1 MPWREESVV
10 DMRCE
15 FVMLSASDDV
25 TMRELCRRY
34 GVSPTTGYKWR
45 RRWLAEGVSGL
56 ADRSRRP
63 HRSPRTTAPDLEA
76 AVLAVRRANPVWGGR
91 KIHHYLRA
99 QGLAAVPH
107 ANTITGILRRHGLLD
122 AAAASR
128 HRPFQRF
135 EREAP
140 NQLWQMDFKGHFPL
154 GQGRCHGLSVID
166 DHARFAVGLTA
177 CGNERRATVR
187 TALTASFRRYGL
199 PDWMLM
205 DNGPPWGTAAGVPHT
220 RLTAWLMRLGIGISH
235 GRPYHPQTQ
244 GKTERF
250 HRTLKAEL
258 LAGRRFRDL
267 SDAQRA
273 FDGWRHRYNFERP
286 HEALDHQPPAR
297 RYRPSIRPFPE
308 QLPPIDYPDGL
319 AIRRVQTDGRISFK
333 GRPLY
338 VSKAFDGQPVALR
351 PADDDGVFEIL
362 YCNFKVA
369 TLDLR
374 DRNLTT

>member
-1 MPWREESVV
+1 MPWREVSAV

-15 FVMLSASDDV
+15 FVMLAERGDV
-25 TMRELCRRY
+25 AMRELCRRY

-45 RRWLAEGVSGL
+45 HRMVAEGVAGL
-56 ADRSRRP
+56 TDRPRRP
-63 HRSPRTTAPDLEA
+63 HCSPRAMAAELVA
-76 AVLAVRRANPVWGGR
+76 AVLAVRRDNPVWGGR

-99 QGLAAVPH
+99 AGLADVPH
-107 ANTITGILRRHGLLD
+107 ANTITGILRRHGLLAP
-122 AAAASR
+122 AAGNR
-128 HRPFQRF
+128 HGPFHRF
-135 EREAP
+135 ERDAP

-154 GQGRCHGLSVID
+154 GRGRCHGLSVID

-187 TALTASFRRYGL
+187 TALTTSFRRYGL

-205 DNGPPWGTAAGVPHT
+205 DNGPPWGTAAGLPHT

-235 GRPYHPQTQ
+235 GRPFHPQTQ

-267 SDAQRA
+267 ADAQQH
-273 FDGWRHRYNFERP
+273 FDRWRHRYNFTRP
-286 HEALDHQPPAR
+286 HEALGHQPPGR
-297 RYRPSIRPFPE
+297 RYRPSPRPFPE
-308 QLPPIDYPDGL
+308 SLPPIEYPAGL
-319 AIRRVQTDGRISFK
+319 AVRRVQRDGRISYL
-333 GRPLY
+333 GRQTF
-338 VSKAFDGQPVALR
+338 VSHAFDGQPVALR
-351 PADDDGVFEIL
+351 PTDEDGVVEVLF
-362 YCNFKVA
+362 CNFTVV

-374 DRNLTT
+374 NRARAT